1 MNPYLVIIGF
11 SALVIFSYAFNQITK
26 FTKIPSVLLLM
37 GTGILLSYAS
47 DFFDLHLPELF
58 GPLKVIGIIGLMVI
72 VLEGALDL
80 RLEKSK
86 WKTIVSSLVAALVT
100 LGGTIALITLVLSL
114 FLEMDT
120 YTAIIYSIPLS
131 VVSSAIVIPSVTS
144 LLPQKREYLIY
155 ESTFSDILG
164 IMAFDFLTF
173 STVFDTKYF
182 INISSNILIS
192 VGLSILLSYLLV
204 VLFQKIKTKLKFFL
218 FLSILSLLFAIGKY
232 YHLSALLVILVF
244 GLVLNNCEV
253 FFFGPLSKY
262 VNHAAIEDIKKNFIM
277 ITEESSFLI
286 RTFFFVLFGMTM
298 NLSGLINLDVLLIGM
313 LSVLIIYFVRI
324 INLKVFTKSNVFP
337 ELTIAPRGLV
347 SILLFYKIPKEIRN
361 DNFDIG
367 ILVFVVIITSLVM
380 MGGLIFTK
388 QEVTTVRRKE
398 LKTIPDS
405 ADSNNPEV

>member
-1 MNPYLVIIGF
+1 MNPYLVIIAF

-37 GTGILLSYAS
+37 GTGILLKYAS
-47 DFFDLHLPELF
+47 DTFDLHLPELF

-86 WKTIVSSLVAALVT
+86 WKTIVSSLTAAFVT
-100 LGGTIALITLVLSL
+100 LGGTIALIAIVLNV
-114 FLEMDT
+114 FLETDV
-120 YTAIIYSIPLS
+120 YTSVVYAIPLS
-131 VVSSAIVIPSVTS
+131 VVSSAIVIPSVAS
-144 LLPQKREYLIY
+144 LIPQKREYLIY

-182 INISSNILIS
+182 INISTNVVVS
-192 VGLSILLSYLLV
+192 VGLSILVSYLLV
-204 VLFQKIKTKLKFFL
+204 ILFQKIKTKLKFFL
-218 FLSILSLLFAIGKY
+218 FLSILALLFAFGKY

-253 FFFGPLSKY
+253 FFFGPLSKF
-262 VNHAAIEDIKKNFIM
+262 VNNKAIDEIKKNFIM

-298 NLSGLINLDVLLIGM
+298 NLGGLLDLNVLLIGM

-324 INLKVFTKSNVFP
+324 LNLKVFTKANVFP
-337 ELTIAPRGLV
+337 EFTIAPRGLV
-347 SILLFYKIPKEIRN
+347 SILLFYKIPENIRVES
-361 DNFDIG
+361 FDIG
-367 ILVFVVIITSLVM
+367 ILVFVVIVTSLVM
-380 MGGLIFTK
+380 MGGLIFTNHQEEDIERK
-388 QEVTTVRRKE
+388 QLTHEGPTTPPAE
-398 LKTIPDS
+398 Q
-405 ADSNNPEV
+405 E